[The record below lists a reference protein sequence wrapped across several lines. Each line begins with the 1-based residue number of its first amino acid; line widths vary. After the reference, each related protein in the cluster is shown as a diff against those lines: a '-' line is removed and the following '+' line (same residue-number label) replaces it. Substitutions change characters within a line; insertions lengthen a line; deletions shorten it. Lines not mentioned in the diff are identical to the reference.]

1 VSVKL
6 LERPA
11 RYVPEDPGHEP
22 LVIASPPQMPENS
35 PSGAS
40 SAMIIMPI
48 ITGSGSL
55 MMSITLGHRPLMAAV
70 GAIVMIASVI
80 VGIFMFTSQQGG
92 ARKQIREQRERYL
105 DYLDQ
110 LREKVREVASTQRA
124 GNLYRYPAP
133 HLLADIARLPAR
145 RWERRASDPDFLHVR
160 VGEGTRPLSRKLTLK
175 VDTSSPL
182 VVYDPLC
189 EGMAQQLV
197 DLYEDVPEAPLV
209 VPLQELGVL
218 SILGDRGSGRALAR
232 SIVAQITAFSAP
244 EDVCVGVVRGNRL
257 VAEWDWTKWLPHNS
271 AEYLEDKP
279 TDGPLPARLVTGNT
293 VEMQEMLAE
302 EVEKRTV
309 DMQRR
314 RGALPGP
321 GTQRLVVVVDGE
333 YQSTLSG
340 LAAEP
345 PVESL
350 AQLGIH
356 VILLVGDRREEP
368 PVVNM
373 RLLVDSEKIE
383 EDIEN
388 PAQRPGGEIPEVPL
402 KGRVDS
408 LSTGRMTMLARMLSP
423 YRLSAA
429 DGADA
434 LHSSVDLPEI
444 IGVPDVAELD
454 TKRTWRPRSDGDFLR
469 VPIGVGP
476 SGNLVL
482 LDLKESAFGG
492 MGPHGLVV
500 GATGSG
506 KSEMLRTLVTSL
518 VIAHPPERLA
528 LLLVDFKGGAT
539 FADTDHL
546 PHSAG
551 IITNLADDESMVI
564 RFREAMYGELN
575 RRQQVLKE
583 AGNLPNVH
591 AYEEARTEGQ
601 KALEPLPHLLVIID
615 EFSELLT
622 AHPDFA
628 DLFLAI
634 GRIGRSIGVHLM
646 LATQKLESGKIKGLE
661 SHLSFR
667 IGLRTFSEAESREAI
682 GVGDAYHLPPEPGSG
697 YLKVDTSVFERFKAA
712 MVSSPYTPPKEEEVQ
727 EDPVLPLIS
736 YNGVASAD
744 RGTLVDR
751 LQEMFEATSE
761 RNSRNSKDAKSQ
773 SVLQVAVERLVDSGA
788 ESVRPVWLPPLAP
801 AISLDT
807 VLDWDS
813 PQTGSEHEAIEPP
826 AEELKA
832 FVGVKDVPREQQQGP
847 AELDFTGAGGNMI
860 VLGGPRSGKSL
871 FLRTLIASL
880 SWRYPPGR
888 VAIYAIDFGGGGLAS
903 LEDLPH
909 VAGVAGRADP
919 EKVRRVVTDVRSQL
933 DRRERLFRRSRL
945 DSPEALRR
953 ARAEGRIPKDVPGD
967 VFLLIDGW
975 SQVREALGDSDDE
988 LQDILNR
995 GSALGVH
1002 VIVTGTNSTQIR
1014 SRIQPLFGG
1023 RLEFKLTEAHDSGID
1038 RHAADELPKDLP
1050 GRALLQDLSMA
1061 QIALPRIDGGTDDLD
1076 LREGMRDLVERIS
1089 DRWPDRAVSEV
1100 RILPTQISYEDLVEK
1115 RASTKGLDLV
1125 LGLGEWDLEPA
1136 LLKPLQE
1143 PHLLVFGDPET
1154 GKSAFLRSIIRQ
1166 LGEKPEEKVGV
1177 ILVDYRRAHLGLL
1190 EEGRALAYCTSP
1202 DHTKAVSA
1210 QLAEQLKERVP
1221 GPDITPRQLRNRS
1234 WWKGKEIFVVVDDL
1248 DLLGSRNANP
1258 LMPLVPLIAQGR
1270 DLGFHLIVARRT
1282 GGAGRSMF
1290 EPPMQTL
1297 NDMAVPAALFSGDR
1311 REGRLAHGVASQQ
1324 LPQGRALLVRRGK
1337 QPEQLQVPWSD
1348 EPA

>member
-1 VSVKL
+1 MSVKL

-11 RYVPEDPGHEP
+11 RHVPKDPGHEP

-55 MMSITLGHRPLMAAV
+55 MMSITLGHRPLMAAI
-70 GAIVMIASVI
+70 GAIVMIASVV
-80 VGIFMFTSQQGG
+80 VGIFMFVSQHSGP
-92 ARKQIREQRERYL
+92 RKQIREQRERYL

-110 LREKVREVASTQRA
+110 LREKIRDVAATQRA

-133 HLLADIARLPAR
+133 HLLTDIARLPAR
-145 RWERRASDPDFLHVR
+145 RWERRATDPDFLHVR
-160 VGEGTRPLSRKLTLK
+160 VGEGTRPLARKLALK

-182 VVYDPLC
+182 LVYDPLC

-197 DLYEDVPEAPLV
+197 DLYEEVPEAPLV

-218 SILGDRGSGRALAR
+218 SIAGDRGEGRALAR
-232 SIVAQITAFSAP
+232 SIVAQIATFSAP
-244 EDVCVGVVRGNRL
+244 EDVCVGVVRGDKL

-271 AEYLEDKP
+271 AENLDDKP
-279 TDGPLPARLVTGNT
+279 MDGPLPARLVTRNT

-302 EVEKRTV
+302 EVEKRTI

-314 RGALPGP
+314 RGAIPGP
-321 GTQRLVVVVDGE
+321 GTQRLVIVVDGE

-356 VILLVGDRREEP
+356 VILLVGERREEP
-368 PVVNM
+368 AVVNM
-373 RLLVDSEKIE
+373 RLLVNPGKLE
-383 EDIEN
+383 EETEN
-388 PAQRPGGEIPEVPL
+388 PVQRPGGDVPKTPL
-402 KGRVDS
+402 KGKLDS
-408 LSTGRMTMLARMLSP
+408 LSVGRITMLSRMLSP

-454 TKRTWRPRSDGDFLR
+454 TRRSWKPRSSGDFLR

-518 VIAHPPERLA
+518 VVAHPPERLA

-539 FADTDHL
+539 FADTGRL

-591 AYEEARTEGQ
+591 AYEEVRAEGRED
-601 KALEPLPHLLVIID
+601 LEPLPHLLVIID

-712 MVSSPYTPPKEEEVQ
+712 MVSSPYTPPKEAEIQ

-736 YNGVASAD
+736 YNGVADAD
-744 RGTLVDR
+744 QSTLVGR
-751 LQEMFEATSE
+751 LKEMFEATSE
-761 RNSRNSKDAKSQ
+761 RKSQDAKAQ
-773 SVLQVAVERLVDSGA
+773 SVLQVAVDRLVGSGA
-788 ESVRPVWLPPLAP
+788 EQVRPVWLPPLAP
-801 AISLDT
+801 ALPLDT
-807 VLDWDS
+807 VLDWDT
-813 PQTGSEHEAIEPP
+813 PQTGPEHEAVEPP
-826 AEELKA
+826 PEELKA
-832 FVGVKDVPREQQQGP
+832 FIGVKDVPREQQQGP

-860 VLGGPRSGKSL
+860 VLGGPRSGKSI

-888 VAIYAIDFGGGGLAS
+888 VALYAVDFGGGGLAS

-933 DRRERLFRRSRL
+933 DRRERLFRRSKL

-953 ARAEGRIPKDVPGD
+953 ARAEGKIPKDVPGD

-975 SQVREALGDSDDE
+975 SQVREVLGDSDDE

-1002 VIVTGTNSTQIR
+1002 VIITGTNGTQIR

-1038 RHAADELPKDLP
+1038 RHAANDLPKDLP

-1061 QIALPRIDGGTDDLD
+1061 QVALPRIDGGTEDLD
-1076 LREGMRDLVERIS
+1076 LREGIQDLVKRVS
-1089 DRWPDRAVSEV
+1089 ARWPDRAVSEV
-1100 RILPTQISYEDLVEK
+1100 RTLPAKISYEELVKK

-1125 LGLGEWDLEPA
+1125 LGLGEQELEPA

-1166 LGEKPEEKVGV
+1166 LGEKSEEKVGIV
-1177 ILVDYRRAHLGLL
+1177 LVDYRRAHLGLL
-1190 EEGRALAYCTSP
+1190 EEGRVLAYCTGP
-1202 DHTKAVSA
+1202 DHTKAVA
-1210 QLAEQLKERVP
+1210 TQLAEQLKERIP
-1221 GPDITPRQLRNRS
+1221 GADITPRQLRNRS

-1248 DLLGSRNANP
+1248 DLLGSRNTNP
-1258 LMPLVPLIAQGR
+1258 LLPLVPLIPQGR

-1282 GGAGRSMF
+1282 GGSGRSMF

-1311 REGRLAHGVASQQ
+1311 REGRLANGVASKQ
-1324 LPQGRALLVRRGK
+1324 LPPGRALLVRRGK
-1337 QPEQLQVPWSD
+1337 QPEQLQAPWSD
-1348 EPA
+1348 EPI